1 MFLIFGEG
9 RQYFSNKK
17 TEFLNAKQLFLF
29 MQHGNAVPLVIEKL
43 KERASDLVKAL
54 NLIYK

>member
-1 MFLIFGEG
+1 
-9 RQYFSNKK
+9 
-17 TEFLNAKQLFLF
+17 

-54 NLIYK
+54 NLIVLWTSKLRPLNDIQHSKPEVLEGLN

>member
-1 MFLIFGEG
+1 
-9 RQYFSNKK
+9 
-17 TEFLNAKQLFLF
+17 

>member
-1 MFLIFGEG
+1 
-9 RQYFSNKK
+9 
-17 TEFLNAKQLFLF
+17 

-54 NLIYK
+54 NLIVLWTSKLGPLNDIQHSTPEVLEGLN